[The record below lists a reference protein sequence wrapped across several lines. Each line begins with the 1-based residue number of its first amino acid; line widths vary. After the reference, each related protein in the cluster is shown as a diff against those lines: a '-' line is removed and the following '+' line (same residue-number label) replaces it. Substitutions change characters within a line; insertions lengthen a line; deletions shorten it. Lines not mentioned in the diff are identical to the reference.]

1 MCAKK
6 HITYQT
12 LVYLQYVEKK
22 AKSEV
27 HAYFN
32 SHYLSLYNT
41 YNFNSCNKYIWTW
54 TGIFKKLF
62 HYPKAYGNWPTCNY
76 LFDLK

>member
-22 AKSEV
+22 AKSEF

-41 YNFNSCNKYIWTW
+41 YNFNSCNKYI
-54 TGIFKKLF
+54 
-62 HYPKAYGNWPTCNY
+62 
-76 LFDLK
+76 